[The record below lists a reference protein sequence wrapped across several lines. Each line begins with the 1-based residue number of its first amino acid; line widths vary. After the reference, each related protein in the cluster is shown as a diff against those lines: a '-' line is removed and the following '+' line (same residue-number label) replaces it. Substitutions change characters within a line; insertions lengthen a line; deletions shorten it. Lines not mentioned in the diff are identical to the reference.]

1 MNVTNVLE
9 SHQPFKRSMA
19 NNSNK
24 RKELSNATD
33 TWLSRTLPNLPPPL
47 LTPPS
52 PFSPAL
58 VKNKD
63 FRKVFVEGLG
73 VFRNFYFGGD
83 CVGWYHGILIEN

>member
-33 TWLSRTLPNLPPPL
+33 TWLSRTL
-47 LTPPS
+47 PPS

>member
-33 TWLSRTLPNLPPPL
+33 TWLSRTL
-47 LTPPS
+47 LTPPL
-52 PFSPAL
+52 FSLAL

-63 FRKVFVEGLG
+63 FRKVFVGGLG
-73 VFRNFYFGGD
+73 VVRNFYFGGD
-83 CVGWYHGILIEN
+83 CVIGWYHGILIEN